1 MAKKRGPTRPARNPW
16 DTVSVGL
23 CSRRLGTTSRLVP
36 SPFKPDEPFTIY
48 RDYGLTRR
56 ERGAIKD
63 YLKGLGATL
72 PFDDGSLRVPL
83 PDGRAVLFVNAG
95 GLDSPGRCL
104 ALEMELGSATT
115 AVSSFLFTISQLGNM
130 AISSS
135 VGNKVI
141 ALTTPPND
149 RVMQRWPAAVVVSS
163 PGELKDWLQTHIEE
177 GTIS

>member
-1 MAKKRGPTRPARNPW
+1 
-16 DTVSVGL
+16 
-23 CSRRLGTTSRLVP
+23 
-36 SPFKPDEPFTIY
+36 
-48 RDYGLTRR
+48 
-56 ERGAIKD
+56 
-63 YLKGLGATL
+63 
-72 PFDDGSLRVPL
+72 
-83 PDGRAVLFVNAG
+83 
-95 GLDSPGRCL
+95 
-104 ALEMELGSATT
+104 MELGSATT